1 VIVCEVMLNND
12 VVSNLIRKG
21 KSFQIPSVVAT
32 SRDAGMQS
40 MDSELMRL
48 YREGKVSPE
57 EAYLRAVDKK
67 TFEVAFGWSAEAPA
81 RPTGLS
87 HNTPNGR
94 AAPGSAP
101 EA

>member
-1 VIVCEVMLNND
+1 
-12 VVSNLIRKG
+12 
-21 KSFQIPSVVAT
+21 
-32 SRDAGMQS
+32 
-40 MDSELMRL
+40 MRL